1 MTTPHAYASPHAA
14 SGQRT
19 CWRARAATAAVAL
32 AVLLGSVVLA
42 APAAAQERPANISRE
57 GPNLTLIVANC
68 QRAADIAIAQDLAR
82 WGRNAAAACLD
93 PDGVPTETA
102 EIITE
107 FAPDQVMVVG
117 GRSVIP
123 AEVMGTVRAQVR
135 SAYRW
140 TVVHDLGGA
149 TRVETSAAAA
159 RIRLGRPEY
168 IDPHTV
174 TFVIADGWN
183 DDDVNTALEFAGT
196 IDDAALVYFHP
207 DNVANGLSEA
217 TASLFADYPPTRV
230 VFAGLADEAGL
241 AAESAAK
248 AVLESMDSEVHVE
261 RVAVATGTPADAADI
276 ATLTRAARE
285 KFEDIIHG
293 KHTPHSVEAAEPLP
307 FLAVTEASGIP
318 GIGSALFTVRA
329 DGSDRVLRT
338 VDHFGWEW
346 DYSDGQ
352 RLAWADDERRVLA
365 ATPDADGELIAAA
378 GTWPWWSPDGSHL
391 ITWNTVDTDGDG
403 RSDINEMVLRN
414 DKGHKQRSMG
424 LMDRRTYLYAESPD
438 LVWSRDGT
446 YMAYVTGH
454 VDPETSE
461 EVNEARIERTDGD
474 GPPVT
479 LAEDAIIL
487 RWSSNS
493 THLLYATPHDCDG
506 DERDESWDLWLTS
519 ADGSERRQLGPIDY
533 AAFSIVRINP
543 WSPDGKHFA
552 YEALDPQD
560 CSTELRV
567 ASVESD
573 SAAEPVS
580 IADDAEFL
588 GWSPDSTYLEY
599 GEETDRLATDFISPE
614 LSWIAHRD
622 GSSKRFIGELSP
634 SLYGWIFW
642 SQDGKYISYTELL
655 RDADGNLVGQRARVE
670 RTDGVVEGTTLAES
684 GNSLSWS
691 DDGRVAYVAQHDDD
705 GDGVPDREALYLH
718 TPASLDAD
726 VELVHT
732 LPAPTRVA
740 IWSPDDSHLIYGSG
754 SIESLIGW
762 FVNRGRGVDVWGI
775 ETDQPRWMHRLITD
789 VTWGAWQPEV
799 EAE

>member
-1 MTTPHAYASPHAA
+1 MRAA
-14 SGQRT
+14 S
-19 CWRARAATAAVAL
+19 AAAAF
-32 AVLLGSVVLA
+32 AVLLSSVVLA
-42 APAAAQERPANISRE
+42 APAAAQEASPANISRE
-57 GPNLTLIVANC
+57 GPNLTLVVANC
-68 QRAADIAIAQDLAR
+68 QRSADIAVAQELAR
-82 WGRNAAAACLD
+82 HGRNTAAACLD
-93 PDGVPTETA
+93 PDGVPAETA
-102 EIITE
+102 ELIAE
-107 FAPDQVMVVG
+107 FAPDGLMIVG
-117 GRSVIP
+117 GHDVIP
-123 AEVMGTVRAQVR
+123 AEVMDSVKALAR

-140 TVVHDLGGA
+140 TVVHDLGGP

-159 RIRLGRPEY
+159 RIRLGRPEH

-174 TFVIADGWN
+174 TFVIANGWN
-183 DDDVNTALEFAGT
+183 DDDVNAALEFTGT

-217 TASLFADYPPTRV
+217 IASLFADYPPTRV

-241 AAESAAK
+241 VAESAAK
-248 AVLESMDSEVHVE
+248 AVLESMESKVHVE

-276 ATLTRAARE
+276 TTLTRTARE
-285 KFEDIIHG
+285 KFEDIILG

-318 GIGSALFTVRA
+318 GIGSTLFTVRV
-329 DGSDRVLRT
+329 DGSDRTLRT
-338 VDHFGWEW
+338 VDHNGWEW

-352 RLAWADDERRVLA
+352 RLAWADDEGRVM
-365 ATPDADGELIAAA
+365 ATAPDADGEPLVKE

-391 ITWNTVDTDGDG
+391 IVWNNEDTDGNDRLDSFEAVLYNDVG
-403 RSDINEMVLRN
+403 QKRRSLGQMDSRTWYYGDIS
-414 DKGHKQRSMG
+414 DFI
-424 LMDRRTYLYAESPD
+424 
-438 LVWSRDGT
+438 WSRDG
-446 YMAYVTGH
+446 AYLAYITGH
-454 VDPETSE
+454 LDPETSDE
-461 EVNEARIERTDGD
+461 INEARIEPTDGST
-474 GPPVT
+474 PPVT
-479 LAEDAIIL
+479 LADDAIIV
-487 RWSSNS
+487 RWAPDSR
-493 THLLYATPHDCDG
+493 HLLYATPAECGDG
-506 DERDESWDLWLTS
+506 ETGNIWDLWVVA
-519 ADGSERRQLGPIDY
+519 ADGSEPRRID
-533 AAFSIVRINP
+533 IVEYPAWSVVIINP
-543 WSPDGKHFA
+543 WSPDGKHIA
-552 YEALDPQD
+552 YEAVDPQD

-567 ASVESD
+567 SSIDSEGDSD
-573 SAAEPVS
+573 AGPVS
-580 IADDAEFL
+580 IAADVDFL

-599 GEETDRLATDFISPE
+599 GEETDRPATDFLVPE
-614 LSWIAHRD
+614 LSWVAHRD

-642 SQDGKYISYTELL
+642 SQDGRYISYTELL

-762 FVNRGRGVDVWGI
+762 FLNRGRGVDVWGI

-789 VTWGAWQPEV
+789 VTWGDWQPEV
-799 EAE
+799 DAE

>member
-1 MTTPHAYASPHAA
+1 MRAA
-14 SGQRT
+14 S
-19 CWRARAATAAVAL
+19 AAAAF
-32 AVLLGSVVLA
+32 AVLLSSVVLA
-42 APAAAQERPANISRE
+42 APAAAQESSPANISRE
-57 GPNLTLIVANC
+57 GPNLTLVVANC
-68 QRAADIAIAQDLAR
+68 QRSADIAVAQELAR
-82 WGRNAAAACLD
+82 HGRNTAAACLD
-93 PDGVPTETA
+93 SDGVPAETA
-102 EIITE
+102 ELIAE
-107 FAPDQVMVVG
+107 FAPDGLMIVG
-117 GRSVIP
+117 GHDVIP
-123 AEVMGTVRAQVR
+123 AEVMDSVKALAR

-140 TVVHDLGGA
+140 TVVHDLGGP

-168 IDPHTV
+168 INPHTV

-196 IDDAALVYFHP
+196 IDDAALVFFNP
-207 DNVANGLSEA
+207 DEVSSGLSEA
-217 TASLFADYPPTRV
+217 TTSLIADYRPARV
-230 VFAGLADEAGL
+230 VFAGLADEVGA
-241 AAESAAK
+241 AAEAATD
-248 AVLESMDSEVHVE
+248 AVLAEMESDVYIE
-261 RVAVATGTPADAADI
+261 RVAVATGAPSPAADT

-285 KFEDIIHG
+285 KFEDIINSRY
-293 KHTPHSVEAAEPLP
+293 TPHRVDAGEPWP
-307 FLAVTEASGIP
+307 FLALTEASGV
-318 GIGSALFTVRA
+318 GGVGSTLFTVRA
-329 DGSDRVLRT
+329 DGSDRTLRT
-338 VDHFGWEW
+338 VDHNGWEW

-352 RLAWADDERRVLA
+352 RLAWADDERRVMA
-365 ATPDADGELIAAA
+365 ATPDADGEPLVEE

-391 ITWNTVDTDGDG
+391 MVWDNEDTDGNDRLDSFEAVLYNDVG
-403 RSDINEMVLRN
+403 QKRRSL
-414 DKGHKQRSMG
+414 GQ
-424 LMDRRTYLYAESPD
+424 MDSRTWYYGDVSD
-438 LVWSRDGT
+438 FIWSRDGAFL
-446 YMAYVTGH
+446 AYVTGH
-454 VDPETSE
+454 IDAETSE
-461 EVNEARIERTDGD
+461 EINEARIEPTDGST
-474 GPPVT
+474 PPVT
-479 LAEDAIIL
+479 LADDAVIV
-487 RWSSNS
+487 RWAPDSR
-493 THLLYATPHDCDG
+493 HLLYATAAECGDG
-506 DERDESWDLWLTS
+506 ETRNIWDLWVVA
-519 ADGSERRQLGPIDY
+519 ADGSEPRRIDMVEY
-533 AAFSIVRINP
+533 PAWSVVNINP
-543 WSPDGKHFA
+543 WSPDGKHVA
-552 YEALDPQD
+552 YEAVDPQD

-567 ASVESD
+567 SSVD
-573 SAAEPVS
+573 SEGDGDAGPVS
-580 IADDAEFL
+580 IAADVDFL

-599 GEETDRLATDFISPE
+599 GEETGQPATDFLVAE
-614 LSWIAHRD
+614 LSWVAHRD

-726 VELVHT
+726 VELVHA

-740 IWSPDDSHLIYGSG
+740 IWSPDDSHLIYASG

-762 FVNRGRGVDVWGI
+762 FLNRGRGVDVWGI